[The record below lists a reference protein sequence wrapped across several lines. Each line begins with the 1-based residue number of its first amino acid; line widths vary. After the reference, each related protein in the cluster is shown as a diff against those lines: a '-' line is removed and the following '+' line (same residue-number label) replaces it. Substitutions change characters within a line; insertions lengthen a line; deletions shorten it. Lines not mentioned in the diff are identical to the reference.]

1 MAAGSTSG
9 GNAMKYRVTI
19 GKDSHSVTLPDQ
31 LPEGVPISLTFGG
44 GSQKASWYRT
54 HGVLSLKNTDG
65 VETNIRLR
73 NHQVVRFEGE
83 SDSKV
88 SLEAWSQNIQSVSVQ
103 VAYDLPGLGHE
114 SRQTKTNQTIR
125 SQMTGKTI
133 KVLVAP
139 GDMVK
144 PGDALVI
151 IEAMKMENK
160 IFSSVAGKVLSV
172 GVKAGDAVQT
182 GKELLR
188 IAL

>member
-1 MAAGSTSG
+1 
-9 GNAMKYRVTI
+9 MKYRVTL
-19 GKDSHSVTLPDQ
+19 GKDALSVTLPDQ
-31 LPEGVPISLTFGG
+31 LTEGVPLSLSMGNEVK
-44 GSQKASWYRT
+44 KATWFRS
-54 HGVLSLKNTDG
+54 HGVLSLVDDNG
-65 VETNIRLR
+65 VETNIRVR
-73 NHQVVRFEGE
+73 NHQVVRYEGE
-83 SDSKV
+83 SDSRV
-88 SLEAWSQNIQSVSVQ
+88 SLEAWFHGIHSISSQ

-114 SRQTKTNQTIR
+114 SRQTKSNQTIR
-125 SQMTGKTI
+125 SQMTGKAL

-139 GDMVK
+139 GDVVK

-160 IFSSVAGKVLSV
+160 IFSSVAGKVISV